1 MNLKQIIAQIDTQIE
16 SKIKLLTQRAFG
28 LAEFYYDGEKRYP
41 GIVDGGNVTQPLL
54 QDQYNISWYHRST
67 ISQYSVIENNYG
79 DNLDKVEE
87 TTPVQLIIN
96 CNTIK
101 LGHSLQTIKDIFAS
115 ALPSVLSKA
124 VCESLQLFDC
134 TIELVAAELNSV
146 IVLREECS
154 VPDVRVG
161 LEHGLIAIR
170 YEIKTTYRR
179 GCTVICEC

>member
-1 MNLKQIIAQIDTQIE
+1 MNLKQIIAQIDTE
-16 SKIKLLTQRAFG
+16 LKAKIKLSTQNAFG

-41 GIVDGGNVTQPLL
+41 GIVDGGNVTQPLM

-67 ISQYSVIENNYG
+67 VSNYQVIESNYG
-79 DNLDKVEE
+79 NRLDKVEE
-87 TTPVQLIIN
+87 ITPVQLVIN

-115 ALPSVLSKA
+115 AIPSVLSKQ
-124 VCESLQLFDC
+124 VCESLDLFDC
-134 TIELVAAELNSV
+134 TIELVNSELNSV

-154 VPDVRVG
+154 LPDVRVG
-161 LEHGLIAIR
+161 IEHGLIAIR